1 MWLMLQSNPPLFHI
15 VVDHLC
21 VCFVLV
27 ANNLAASEAPDRD
40 NHREEDN
47 QKEANS
53 AMWVEPEA
61 HPVQICA

>member
-1 MWLMLQSNPPLFHI
+1 MLQSNPPLFNI

-40 NHREEDN
+40 NHREEDD

-53 AMWVEPEA
+53 AMWGRA
-61 HPVQICA
+61 